1 MPRRILLTIAYDGKA
16 YNGFQRQKEDR
27 VPTILGEVA
36 GAVRALTGEDPDLIC
51 GSRTDA
57 GVHAICN
64 IAVFDTE
71 SRIPAERFAPALN
84 TKLPADIRVT
94 DSRQVACDFHP
105 RHVRTVKTYE
115 YHIYNGQIMPPTR
128 RLYACL
134 CTYPLNVDR
143 MRRAAQYLVGEHDFK
158 SFCSVNAQVS
168 TTVRRILSA
177 EVEEFMPREN
187 TIQILQ
193 TKNAE
198 TQCPEQT
205 GENNR
210 AMVSE
215 LFRDRE
221 IVIRVRG
228 CGFLYNMVR
237 IIAGT
242 LMEAGRGSIEPE
254 EIIRILDARDR
265 TKAGPTAPACG
276 LTLVRYEIT
285 L

>member
-1 MPRRILLTIAYDGKA
+1 MPRRILLTIAYDGTA
-16 YNGFQRQKEDR
+16 YSGYQRQKEDR
-27 VPTILGEVA
+27 VPTILGKVA
-36 GAVRALTGEDPDLIC
+36 GAVHALTGEEPDLIC

-57 GVHAICN
+57 GVHALCN

-71 SRIPAERFAPALN
+71 STIPAERFAPALN
-84 TKLPADIRVT
+84 TRLPEDIRVMN
-94 DSRQVACDFHP
+94 SRQVASDFHP

-115 YHIYNGQIMPPTR
+115 YHIYNGRIMPPVR

-134 CTYPLNVDR
+134 CTYPLDVDR
-143 MRRAAQYLVGEHDFK
+143 MRSAAQRLVGEHDFK
-158 SFCSVNAQVS
+158 SFCSVNAQAS
-168 TTVRRILSA
+168 TTVRRILSI
-177 EVEEFMPREN
+177 EVEELPQQEN
-187 TIQILQ
+187 
-193 TKNAE
+193 
-198 TQCPEQT
+198 P
-205 GENNR
+205 GS
-210 AMVSE
+210 MH
-215 LFRDRE
+215 DRE

-242 LMEAGRGSIEPE
+242 LMEAGRGSLEPE
-254 EIIRILDARDR
+254 EISRILDARDR